1 MRRPLILHLFLSLL
15 ALSLSTDVKAADF
28 TCVAPLALGKLV
40 KGEPGLFLKTPWGG
54 GTYIWEGKDKQNC
67 QRVAIEGKI
76 ASGDADKLE
85 WILIQPFSAS
95 EFLLQSPG
103 GNLLEAMTM
112 GRLLRA
118 SFASIET
125 MRNKC
130 GGPGQATCCASA
142 CALVYLG
149 AARWNPGDLLGLHRP
164 TLEDLG
170 EEDYSK
176 ARTALEDTRIL
187 TQRYLKEM
195 EIDGRVF
202 YDMMRTAPEQLVI
215 WTVLKKYPPS
225 LQDWLMAKCR
235 DDDAKDFCM
244 REKLRDL
251 SHDQSPSNYEEAKRF
266 SWYSY
271 KSKSEL
277 RKMLSDPI
285 GEIRTAAIKA
295 ELEKRRKIPD
305 ADRSLVRTF
314 TGHTDDINSISVTND
329 GRYALSGSSD
339 PSVKLWD
346 LSNGQE
352 LRSLSGHWRNCHVLS
367 VAMTPD
373 RRYGVSGG
381 KGDLKLW
388 DLLAGRELRTF
399 KVGSDVYEV
408 AISPDGKYGLSASS
422 DKVLKYWDLQNGV
435 ELSTLTGHTEAVP
448 SIALCGDGR
457 RGVSMSVDAV
467 KFWDLP
473 TGQEVRSFVLNV
485 RPKDATDSDWNR
497 WKKFYI
503 HFSVAADCRRGVS
516 GDSDG
521 TIKVWDLAN
530 GAEVGAFAAHKSNVR
545 SISISADGRYAISG
559 GCFSYDEDKTCDA
572 GSLKLWELATGK
584 LLHEFLGHKTYVE
597 AVAIPPDAR
606 FALSSSDNALKLWDL
621 SEWTQP
627 PKAHP

>member
-1 MRRPLILHLFLSLL
+1 MRRPLIFHLFLSLL

-54 GTYIWEGKDKQNC
+54 GAYIWEGKDKQNC

-85 WILIQPFSAS
+85 WILIEPFPAS

-125 MRNKC
+125 MKNKC
-130 GGPGQATCCASA
+130 GGPGQAVCCASA

-164 TLEDLG
+164 TLEDLR

-176 ARTALEDTRIL
+176 ARTALEDASVL

-202 YDMMRTAPEQLVI
+202 DDMMRTGPEQLVI
-215 WTVLKKYPPS
+215 WTVLKKFPPS

-235 DDDAKDFCM
+235 DDDAKDFCV
-244 REKLRDL
+244 REKLRGL
-251 SHDQSPSNYEEAKRF
+251 SAGQLISNYEEAKRF

-285 GEIRTAAIKA
+285 GAIRTAAIEA

-305 ADRSLVRTF
+305 TDRNLVRTL
-314 TGHTDDINSISVTND
+314 TGHEKEVISISVTND
-329 GRYALSGSSD
+329 GRYALSGGSD
-339 PSVKLWD
+339 ASVKLWD

-352 LRSLSGHWRNCHVLS
+352 IRSLALHYIAAYS

-373 RRYGVSGG
+373 GRYGVSGG
-381 KGDLKLW
+381 PGDLKFW
-388 DLLAGRELRTF
+388 DLIAGRELRTF
-399 KVGSDVYEV
+399 KVDGEVWRV
-408 AISPDGKYGLSASS
+408 AISSDGRHGLSATNGA
-422 DKVLKYWDLQNGV
+422 LKFWDLQNGV
-435 ELSTLTGHTEAVP
+435 ELSSITGHTKAVR
-448 SIALCGDGR
+448 SIAFCGDGR
-457 RGVSMSVDAV
+457 RGISVSLDAV
-467 KFWDLP
+467 TFWDLP
-473 TGQEVRSFVLNV
+473 TGQEVRSFELDF
-485 RPKDATDSDWNR
+485 RPKGTTDSEWES
-497 WKKFYI
+497 KKFFVD
-503 HFSVAADCRRGVS
+503 FSVAADCRHGVS

-521 TIKVWDLAN
+521 TIKVWDLSN
-530 GAEVGAFAAHKSNVR
+530 GTEISAFAAHKHNVR
-545 SISISADGRYAISG
+545 SISISADGRYALSG
-559 GCFSYDEDKTCDA
+559 GCFLYDEVCEA
-572 GSLKLWELATGK
+572 GSLKLWDLATGK

-597 AVAIPPDAR
+597 AIAITPDAR
-606 FALSSSDNALKLWDL
+606 VALSSSDNELKLWDL
-621 SEWTQP
+621 SEWTQLRNARP
-627 PKAHP
+627 